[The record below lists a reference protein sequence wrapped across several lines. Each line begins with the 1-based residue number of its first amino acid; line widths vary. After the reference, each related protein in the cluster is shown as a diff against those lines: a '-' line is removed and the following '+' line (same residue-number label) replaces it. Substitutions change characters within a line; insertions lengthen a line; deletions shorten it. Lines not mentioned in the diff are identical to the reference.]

1 MSQTKATAQPL
12 TKNVHRRRFIQVAT
26 SVPLLAGSN
35 SFVQKSRSQAITER
49 KSGETAEH
57 ATDLSV
63 IDYGLSF
70 ISGKWSENQVRFW
83 VESRTRIIDERT
95 GRHEDFYQ
103 CASCK
108 SEHTFAEKDLFV
120 KDNFDFI
127 PLFGPE
133 DGVKFRRKAYL
144 NPNYRDSRKAEDMWK
159 GQVYRLRQPR
169 SCDLLSSNASVRR
182 ATHEGL
188 PIVAQTEIS
197 DKKTGL
203 RAIIEFPV
211 KTMNIHDTRNL
222 YQVDTGPVPLPDLSK
237 RYSKFVDS
245 ISLAFVAF
253 NARHFADFVIEDVTP
268 ILQDGREITQVR
280 HYSRILSL
288 SAQNRLYAINL

>member
-1 MSQTKATAQPL
+1 MSQTKAAAKPL

-26 SVPLLAGSN
+26 SLPLVAGSN
-35 SFVQKSRSQAITER
+35 SFVR
-49 KSGETAEH
+49 KSHSQTITSPKSAEV
-57 ATDLSV
+57 TKQRPDLSI
-63 IDYGLSF
+63 IDYGQSF
-70 ISGKWSENQVRFW
+70 ISGKWSENRVRFW
-83 VESRTRIIDERT
+83 IESRARIIDERN
-95 GRHEDFYQ
+95 GRYEDFYQ

-108 SEHTFAEKDLFV
+108 SERTFAEKDLFV
-120 KDNFDFI
+120 EDNFDFI

-144 NPNYRDSRKAEDMWK
+144 NQNYRDSRKADDMWK

-169 SCDLLSSNASVRR
+169 ACYPLSANASIRK

-197 DKKTGL
+197 NKQTGL
-203 RAIIEFPV
+203 RAIIEFPI
-211 KTMNIHDTRNL
+211 KTMNIHDTRDL
-222 YQVDTGPVPLPDLSK
+222 YQVDTGPVPFPDLGK
-237 RYSKFVDS
+237 RYPKFVDC

-253 NARHFADFVIEDVTP
+253 NAPHFADFVIEDVTP

-288 SAQNRLYAINL
+288 SAQNRL